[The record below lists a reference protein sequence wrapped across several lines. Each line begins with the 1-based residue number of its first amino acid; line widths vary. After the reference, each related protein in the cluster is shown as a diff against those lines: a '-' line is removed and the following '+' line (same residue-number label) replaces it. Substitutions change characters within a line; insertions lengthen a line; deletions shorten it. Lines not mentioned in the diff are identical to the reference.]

1 MQEQQTLKCGPITA
15 RVSEATQGSWNIVI
29 RLLEVTRRFEITAM
43 DADTAKNAAIGY
55 ARDLC
60 RQHKVDVPECL
71 NSPEWAIIQ
80 KER

>member
-15 RVSEATQGSWNIVI
+15 RVSEATQGRWNIVI
-29 RLLEVTRRFEITAM
+29 GLLDVTQTALITAM
-43 DADTAKNAAIGY
+43 DADAAKNAAIAY

-80 KER
+80 KE